1 MIQDLFLDKES
12 LQHSQFKCLLIF
24 GKSGKN
30 ILKFQHLLTCPYKS
44 KAFVSIHTW
53 EDLKKTLYYTSFLF
67 LNKSKIQTTTTT
79 TTTTT
84 YRNII
89 LREDF
94 NTFL

>member
-1 MIQDLFLDKES
+1 MTQDLFLDKDS

-53 EDLKKTLYYTSFLF
+53 ED
-67 LNKSKIQTTTTT
+67 
-79 TTTTT
+79 
-84 YRNII
+84 
-89 LREDF
+89 
-94 NTFL
+94 